1 MQNKDLR
8 RKVLSTLLTM
18 SCVYLGGTFAL
29 PTTEAAHLEG
39 VAVDGNGTY
48 SFADGYTVKLPGTTG
63 GRPIAVYDNDDNM
76 TINAE
81 GDLLITGGSGG
92 GTVLA
97 QNGVLNFTGKNIVLD
112 VPALGGATV
121 IGLVSDGGTVN
132 FTNDYTKLIVN
143 STNEHGVHN
152 YVLTALNG
160 GSVNFDKA
168 VDIYGSATK
177 SGVFG
182 MYVNQAGSNIH
193 AKDKVSIETVGGSTN
208 RGIQIANGGSAV
220 FDSALDV
227 KASGDA
233 AGGNYGVLIMSGGA
247 IEVKDKLTVA
257 VAGAAAK
264 SGLHVQGVDSS
275 AAISGAADISLDTDS
290 SGFAVTA
297 LDQGTI
303 DFAGAVFIN
312 KDNVK
317 EDHLKNAAIA
327 TQGNSTVNI
336 NQSGNQQVVIKGGI
350 NVNGGNLN
358 LTLDRADSLLEGF
371 IIASNGGN
379 AVLNMAN
386 NAVWRV
392 SKGDITNVVNK
403 VTLDS
408 GATVDLTFDEVATTK
423 VDIADFSGTG
433 GNIIMD
439 TDLASEADGD
449 KINITT
455 ANTGTTYV
463 QVKDASLTNGVKV
476 VGHKNLLLI
485 TDASENATFVGKSL
499 NAGGLWDVTPTIEN
513 GLAVTDADGNVIGTA
528 DQWYLTKI
536 AKAVNND
543 SQVLLDAV
551 DNSYALWR
559 NTNDSLRKRLGELRF
574 RTNET
579 DGDGIWARYT
589 GGKFSGSGFDSSYNM
604 YQLGYDKADNA
615 KSTYGFAIDSGT
627 GHANYAAGGG
637 KDKLMAL
644 SVYGTWTGEK
654 GNYTDVVARVGQF
667 DTDVDS
673 YGDYPDK
680 ASYKNRAYSLS
691 VEYGKT
697 IELSKERGTFIEPQ
711 AQLIMG
717 RLGSSS
723 YTTDRGT
730 AVAVEGMNSAIA
742 RLGVLVGKKIND
754 GSDIYFK
761 ASALHEFA
769 GERDISMRAANGEVL
784 AGSNDY
790 GDTWFELGLGG
801 NVKLGRASHLYGDI
815 ERSFGADI
823 QKKWQINA
831 GVRFE
836 F

>member
-1 MQNKDLR
+1 M
-8 RKVLSTLLTM
+8 RKKNLSSKVFHTLLAM

-29 PTTEAAHLEG
+29 PTTEAAYLEG
-39 VAVDGNGTY
+39 VQVDGNGTY
-48 SFADGYTVKLPGTTG
+48 SFADGYTVKIPGVMG
-63 GRPIAVYDNDDNM
+63 GRPIAVNDNNENM

-81 GDLLITGGSGG
+81 GDLLITGGSGN
-92 GTVLA
+92 GTVVA
-97 QNGVLNFTGKNIVLD
+97 ENGVLNFTGKNILLD

-121 IGLVSDGGTVN
+121 AGLLSNGGTVN
-132 FTNDYTKLIVN
+132 FTNDYTKIIVN
-143 STNEHGVHN
+143 STNEHGANN

-160 GSVNFDKA
+160 GSVNFDHA

-220 FDSALDV
+220 FDSSLDV

-247 IEVKDKLTVA
+247 IAVKDKLTVA
-257 VAGAAAK
+257 VAGTAAK
-264 SGLHVQGVDSS
+264 SGLHVQGGDSS

-303 DFAGAVFIN
+303 DFAGTVFIN
-312 KDNVK
+312 KDNAK

-358 LTLDRADSLLEGF
+358 LDLDRADSLLEGF

-392 SKGDITNVVNK
+392 SKGDITNFVNK

-423 VDIADFSGTG
+423 VDIADYNGTG

-439 TDLASEADGD
+439 TDLASEADSD

-455 ANTGTTYV
+455 ANAGTTYV
-463 QVKDASLTNGVKV
+463 QVKDASLVNGIEVT
-476 VGHKNLLLI
+476 GNKNLLLI
-485 TDASENATFVGKSL
+485 TDASENINFVGKNL

-513 GLAVTDADGNVIGTA
+513 GLTVTDADGNVIGTA

-589 GGKFSGSGFDSSYNM
+589 SGKFSGSGFDSSYNM

-615 KSTYGFAIDSGT
+615 KSTYGFAVDSGT
-627 GHANYAAGGG
+627 GHANYASGGG
-637 KDKLMAL
+637 KDKLTAL
-644 SVYGTWTGEK
+644 SVYGTW
-654 GNYTDVVARVGQF
+654 
-667 DTDVDS
+667 
-673 YGDYPDK
+673 
-680 ASYKNRAYSLS
+680 
-691 VEYGKT
+691 
-697 IELSKERGTFIEPQ
+697 
-711 AQLIMG
+711 
-717 RLGSSS
+717 
-723 YTTDRGT
+723 
-730 AVAVEGMNSAIA
+730 
-742 RLGVLVGKKIND
+742 
-754 GSDIYFK
+754 
-761 ASALHEFA
+761 
-769 GERDISMRAANGEVL
+769 NG
-784 AGSNDY
+784 
-790 GDTWFELGLGG
+790 
-801 NVKLGRASHLYGDI
+801 
-815 ERSFGADI
+815 
-823 QKKWQINA
+823 
-831 GVRFE
+831 
-836 F
+836 